1 MTIGK
6 MAQLCE
12 YYITLLFVEPVI
24 FVYALDQMH
33 ACQAAASGKCF
44 IYDCSE

>member
-6 MAQLCE
+6 MAQLYE

-24 FVYALDQMH
+24 VVHVHDQMH